1 MELTTCLISS
11 VFIYDMAQID
21 IQGLKVQISIHLIVV
36 TFVFPLPEMVPIRAF
51 ENKFGGLW

>member
-1 MELTTCLISS
+1 
-11 VFIYDMAQID
+11 MAQID